1 MWKHWLF
8 DTTVTWLFQ
17 WSIKHYGLL
26 VSVDHSTLTLLQPQP
41 TIQVRV
47 KHCTLAL
54 RSARHALQHQPSEV
68 RELSGAI
75 WDHLFR
81 AKPPCKPA
89 GFSWMHLDAQLFPW
103 GPHTAGK
110 NQCTSNSD
118 AYRFMLSACARKMQ
132 TQSYKLLSP
141 KCPQGYECDLRL
153 HSPLQILL
161 ATMVSVREVAL
172 RTAASCSHC
181 VFLFYVKDHKVQIGP
196 RTHSVQLICTT

>member
-1 MWKHWLF
+1 MRPSLQSQ
-8 DTTVTWLFQ
+8 TPLQ
-17 WSIKHYGLL
+17 ACRLL
-26 VSVDHSTLTLLQPQP
+26 LNAPGCPAISVRT
-41 TIQVRV
+41 
-47 KHCTLAL
+47 
-54 RSARHALQHQPSEV
+54 
-68 RELSGAI
+68 
-75 WDHLFR
+75 
-81 AKPPCKPA
+81 
-89 GFSWMHLDAQLFPW
+89 
-103 GPHTAGK
+103 PHGRK

-118 AYRFMLSACARKMQ
+118 AYRLMLSACARKMQ

>member
-1 MWKHWLF
+1 MSSTALWHCDLLATLCNTNLLKCGNCLEPYETISSEPNPPASLQAF
-8 DTTVTWLFQ
+8 IECTWMPSYFRE
-17 WSIKHYGLL
+17 
-26 VSVDHSTLTLLQPQP
+26 DPTLQ
-41 TIQVRV
+41 
-47 KHCTLAL
+47 
-54 RSARHALQHQPSEV
+54 E
-68 RELSGAI
+68 
-75 WDHLFR
+75 
-81 AKPPCKPA
+81 
-89 GFSWMHLDAQLFPW
+89 
-103 GPHTAGK
+103 K

-196 RTHSVQLICTT
+196 RTHSVQLICTR